1 MAESGDRRILAVG
14 ALLAVTGVALGA
26 FGAHA
31 LRAVLDA
38 QRLGWWQTAV
48 SYQMWHAIALVALAA
63 TPIRGK
69 TLSIALLAIGTLL
82 FSGSLYLLALSGWRW
97 LALATPVGG
106 ILLIGG
112 WATLL
117 WRLFRER

>member
-1 MAESGDRRILAVG
+1 VAESGDRRILAVG

-97 LALATPVGG
+97 LVLATPAGG